1 MVKKMSK
8 EKSFEEQLKRL
19 EEIVAILEN
28 DETSLDDMLKV
39 YEEGM
44 LLTKKLRE
52 YLNTAEMKI
61 TDINQKVSS

>member
-1 MVKKMSK
+1 MSK
-8 EKSFEEQLKRL
+8 EKSFEEHLKRL

-28 DETSLDDMLKV
+28 DNTPLDDMLKV

-52 YLNTAEMKI
+52 YLNKAELKI
-61 TDINQKVSS
+61 TEINQDISS